1 MNWKTLVGLGI
12 VFFALAGFV
21 YYYEF
26 KDVDRRQAAEQ
37 DKGKLYKFEAS
48 DVQEI
53 WIEGARRV
61 HLRKQSDQ
69 WKLVEPVDGPADPT
83 SVDAIATALADARST
98 REFAADSSHLKEF
111 SLQEP
116 AWKVRFALKDK
127 SQHEIWLGAK
137 DFSGSNLYSRQKSG
151 SDIHLISD
159 AVLTAVDK
167 EVTQFRNRQLVV
179 FDSSKVERI
188 AITEAAKT
196 LEVSRSGADQWT
208 IEKPAPLPADGGEIS
223 SLLSGLSAAQI
234 KEFISEKPEDLES
247 FGLDA
252 PARKIELFLGKEG
265 TRVLEVGSAVAD
277 GFYVRVSGSPQ
288 ILTVVKDSLSK
299 IVADP
304 TVFRDK
310 SVASWKSEEAESFK
324 FKNAQGSLWLEK
336 SGAFAWKFK
345 EPAALKDKEVQYY
358 RVITPFETLRA
369 AEIVDTPGPLKG
381 YGLEP
386 ASIEVEVVLKGK
398 PPVKIWIGKDAK
410 EKIWARSSQSAAV
423 YRLDSDLVAQLTF
436 KPEEVVQK

>member
-1 MNWKTLVGLGI
+1 MNWKTLAGLGI

-26 KDVDRRQAAEQ
+26 KGADKRQAEEQ
-37 DKGKLYKFEAS
+37 SRGKLYKFESS

-53 WIEGARRV
+53 WIEGARRL
-61 HLRKQSDQ
+61 HLRKQGDQ
-69 WKLVEPVDGPADPT
+69 WRLVEPVEGPADPA
-83 SVDAIATALADARST
+83 SADAIAAALAAARST
-98 REFAADSSHLKEF
+98 REFTADSAHLKEF
-111 SLQEP
+111 SLHEP

-127 SQHEIWLGAK
+127 SQNEIWLGAK
-137 DFSGSNLYSRQKSG
+137 DFSGSNIYARQKSG
-151 SDIHLISD
+151 PDIHLISD

-167 EVTQFRNRQLVV
+167 EIAQFRNRQLVV

-188 AITEAAKT
+188 AIAEAT
-196 LEVSRSGADQWT
+196 RVLEVSRSGAGEWT
-208 IEKPAPLPADGGEIS
+208 IEKPTALPADSGEMS
-223 SLLSGLSAAQI
+223 SFLSGLSAAQI
-234 KEFISEKPEDLES
+234 KDFISEKPEDLKS

-252 PARKIELFLGKEG
+252 PARRVELFLGKEG

-277 GFYVRVSGSPQ
+277 DFYVRVSGSPQ
-288 ILTVVKDSLSK
+288 VLTVAKDAVSR

-304 TVFRDK
+304 AVFRDK
-310 SVASWKSEEAESFK
+310 SVARWKSEEAESFK
-324 FKNAQGSLWLEK
+324 FMNAQGSLWLEK

-345 EPAALKDKEVQYY
+345 EPATLKGKEAQYY

-386 ASIEVEVVLKGK
+386 ASIEVEVLLKGK
-398 PPVKIWIGKDAK
+398 PPVKVWIGKDAK
-410 EKIWARSSQSAAV
+410 EKTWARSSQSSAV